1 MDECPE
7 VYSAREGAECCR
19 FVKDSPL
26 LSGEDGLVQGPSELQ
41 VGLRCQKMGQR
52 DLVAGRRGEALLGSG
67 LWLFL

>member
-1 MDECPE
+1 MSVLRFIQQGREK
-7 VYSAREGAECCR
+7 SAAG

-67 LWLFL
+67 RWLFL